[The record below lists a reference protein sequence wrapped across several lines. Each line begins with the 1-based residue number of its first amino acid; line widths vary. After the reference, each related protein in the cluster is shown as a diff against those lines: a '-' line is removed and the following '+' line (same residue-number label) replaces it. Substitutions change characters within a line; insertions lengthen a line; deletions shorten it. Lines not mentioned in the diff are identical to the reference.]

1 MRFPPSLLSAALAL
15 ALAACTGGRDESA
28 AADPGQDAGGDSDTS
43 ASAEPPTAASFESV
57 GQLTRYDAAFD
68 AVADAGARIEKLTG
82 DEFTWSEGPTW
93 VGADGGYLLFND
105 PPENRMYRWSQ
116 ADGLSAFLDP
126 SGYAGPPLETMREG
140 GANGLFTETTGSVL
154 LADSGNR
161 LIARFNPADKSRTTL
176 AGTFEGKRFNS
187 PNDVV
192 ARGDGTVF
200 FTDPPYGFTDGDDS
214 PAKEL
219 EANGIYRIDADGAVH
234 LLDDSLSRP
243 NGIAFSP
250 DGNTLYV
257 ANSDDKRPVWM
268 AYTLDAAG
276 DIVERRQFADAS
288 DLIGDNAPGL
298 PDGLAVSTDGLVFA
312 TGPGGVLVFAP
323 DGKRLGRIETGSAV
337 ANCAFG
343 DDGRTLYMT
352 SHRFLARVPLKVTG
366 LGFQG

>member
-1 MRFPPSLLSAALAL
+1 MRLLPSLLTAALTL
-15 ALAACTGGRDESA
+15 GLAACT
-28 AADPGQDAGGDSDTS
+28 AGGNDS
-43 ASAEPPTAASFESV
+43 ASANTDADAAAAAAATAGPPTAASFETV
-57 GQLTRYDAAFD
+57 GQLTTYDAAFAD
-68 AVADAGARIEKLTG
+68 VVDAGARIEKLTG

-93 VGADGGYLLFND
+93 VRDGGGYLLFND

-116 ADGLSAFLDP
+116 ADGLSVFLDP
-126 SGYAGPPLETMREG
+126 SGYAGPPLDTLREG
-140 GANGLFTETTGSVL
+140 GANGLFTEADGSVL

-161 LIARFNPADKSRTTL
+161 LVARFNPADKSRVAL
-176 AGTFEGKRFNS
+176 AETFQDKRFTS

-200 FTDPPYGFTDGDDS
+200 FTDPPYGLKDGDES
-214 PAKEL
+214 PAKEQPV
-219 EANGIYRIDADGAVH
+219 NGIYRIDADGSVH

-257 ANSDDKRPVWM
+257 ANSDEQRPIWM
-268 AYTLDAAG
+268 AYTLDAKG
-276 DIVERRQFADAS
+276 NVVDKRQFADAS
-288 DLIGDNAPGL
+288 DLARDGGQGL

-312 TGPGGVLVFAP
+312 TGPGGVLVFDAQ
-323 DGKRLGRIETGSAV
+323 GKRLGRIETGSAI

-352 SHRFLARVPLKVTG
+352 SHKFLARVPLKVTG
-366 LGFQG
+366 LGFQD